1 MIFYLILLKYTV
13 VIMNVNKRLVKELQQ
28 LYKQQNEKSLLENDY
43 LIYFD
48 DNNINEVYALIK
60 GPYESV
66 YRHKFIKLNIKIP
79 DNYPHS
85 PPEVFFINYD
95 NVRIHPNMYEN
106 GKCCSTILNTW
117 GNDKY
122 EKWTSSMGIETILLT
137 FHSFLDY
144 DPYTYE
150 PGGRDDPSYTVYV
163 LYESWY
169 TCLIRYIENE
179 RIPLFNKFMANYIVI
194 NLPNIIED
202 LQKSNIDY
210 PFGNYYTRCFEVD
223 NYIINYD
230 RILST
235 LQYYYNYLEEIVNN
249 NSEESSNLESQNIDK
264 IDRFGQYDCNIC
276 FDSDSLLNLEY
287 TILDCNHKFHKNC
300 LKHHIEQNST
310 ICSMCR
316 KELTQN
322 ELVSLE
328 DKQEDLENHIEDLV
342 IWVTNPVTKRKIK
355 KGGKTY
361 KQLIE
366 DGTIPEVD

>member
-1 MIFYLILLKYTV
+1 MIFYLIVLKYTV
-13 VIMNVNKRLVKELQQ
+13 VMNVNKRLVKELQQ
-28 LYKQQNEKSLLENDY
+28 LYKQQNEKPLLENDY

-60 GPYESV
+60 APYESV

-79 DNYPHS
+79 ENYPHS

-179 RIPLFNKFMANYIVI
+179 RISIFNKFIANYIVI
-194 NLPNIIED
+194 NLPNIIDD
-202 LQKSNIDY
+202 LQKLNIDY

-235 LQYYYNYLEEIVNN
+235 LQYYYNYLEEIANN
-249 NSEESSNLESQNIDK
+249 NSEDSSSIELSSLDK
-264 IDRFGQYDCNIC
+264 IDRFGQYECNIC
-276 FDSDSLLNLEY
+276 FDTDSLDLESY
-287 TILDCNHKFHKNC
+287 ILLDCNHKFHKNC
-300 LKHHIEQNST
+300 LKTHIEQNST

-316 KELTQN
+316 REL
-322 ELVSLE
+322 
-328 DKQEDLENHIEDLV
+328 IEDELKKLDGEYEKTEEE
-342 IWVTNPVTKRKIK
+342 IWIINPITKRRIK

-361 KQLIE
+361 RQLIDNGILE
-366 DGTIPEVD
+366 